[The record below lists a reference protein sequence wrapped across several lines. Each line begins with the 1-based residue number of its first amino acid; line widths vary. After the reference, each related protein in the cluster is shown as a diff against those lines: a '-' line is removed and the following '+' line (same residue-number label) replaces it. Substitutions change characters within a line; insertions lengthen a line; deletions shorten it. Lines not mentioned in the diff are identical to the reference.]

1 MSLLV
6 VGPNAVPARVDPV
19 LVRQA
24 ALAALN
30 GLGEQAIFMNTHVTA
45 ITIEEISYHPST
57 NVAGVD
63 LNNFT
68 VNVRKRNAA
77 GGAPS
82 ILATY
87 TNDVLSGGLAAFVAK
102 SLGAISSPLVV
113 TGGGVTLEIVKNGTG
128 MLLPS
133 GSLYIRY
140 RLGP

>member
-6 VGPNAVPARVDPV
+6 VGPNAIPARADPV

-24 ALAALN
+24 ALAAAT
-30 GLGEQAIFMNTHVTA
+30 GLAEQAIFMNAHVAA
-45 ITIEEISYHPST
+45 ITIEKISYHPSLSI
-57 NVAGVD
+57 AGND
-63 LNNFT
+63 LNNF
-68 VNVRKRNAA
+68 VMNVRKRDAA

-82 ILATY
+82 ILTSYVNNVA
-87 TNDVLSGGLAAFVAK
+87 SGGLMAFVEK
-102 SLGAISSPLVV
+102 NLGGISAPLVV
-113 TGGGVTLEIVKNGTG
+113 VGGGVTLEIVKNGTG